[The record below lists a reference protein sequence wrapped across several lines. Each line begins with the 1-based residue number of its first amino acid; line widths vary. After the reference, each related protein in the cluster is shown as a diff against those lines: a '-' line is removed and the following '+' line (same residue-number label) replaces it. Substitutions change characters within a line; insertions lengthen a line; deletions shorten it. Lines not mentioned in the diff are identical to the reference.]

1 MDLCVIIS
9 SVQFQTE
16 VPFKKI
22 MITDGDAQNI
32 HIRSAVIVKRQ
43 IPKITTDDHYYQS
56 FAAMTRC
63 KLVAL
68 KFLST
73 F

>member
-1 MDLCVIIS
+1 MQKTYILGLPLL
-9 SVQFQTE
+9 E
-16 VPFKKI
+16 V
-22 MITDGDAQNI
+22 
-32 HIRSAVIVKRQ
+32 RRQ

-56 FAAMTRC
+56 VAAMTR

>member
-1 MDLCVIIS
+1 MYIS
-9 SVQFQTE
+9 WVQLQTE
-16 VPFKKI
+16 VPFKKNNDHRRLFRHKTYI
-22 MITDGDAQNI
+22 LGLLLLEV
-32 HIRSAVIVKRQ
+32 RRQ

-56 FAAMTRC
+56 VAAMTRC

-73 F
+73 L

>member
-1 MDLCVIIS
+1 MYIS
-9 SVQFQTE
+9 WVQLQTE

-22 MITDGDAQNI
+22 TITDGYSYTKPAYILGLLLLEVRQ
-32 HIRSAVIVKRQ
+32 Q

-56 FAAMTRC
+56 VAAMTRC

-68 KFLST
+68 KFLPT
-73 F
+73 L